1 MERRLLGVGRLL
13 HPGDD
18 RLQIGH
24 RHVHDDIVW
33 IVHDNPLVAGSTPIK
48 AIHLT
53 ELRLAIDQAR
63 SRRALAPF
71 SWIDPV
77 IVPGVT
83 PVRAVHIAQ
92 MRTALSQAYQA
103 AGRTRPTYS
112 EPSLIAGQ
120 TSIRA
125 AHIAELRA
133 AVLALQ

>member
-1 MERRLLGVGRLL
+1 M